1 MTKILNE
8 LAVLNSV
15 ADEMKSLT
23 RDEQRRVVLWLA
35 DYYGVYDDEYDVREL
50 DDEDVVDFSEP
61 VTVVITDEPE
71 AEVEVAPEVEA
82 APESLTFAGFYEKVA
97 PKTAIQKIVT
107 AAYWLETQDGKESWK
122 SFEVNKLLKSIDV
135 KLSSVSGTLAI
146 DAKKDSPLIVVLDKS
161 GDSMQSRKTFALSAV
176 GQQFVED
183 RLD

>member
-8 LAVLNSV
+8 LIVMNSV

-35 DYYGVYDDEYDVREL
+35 DFYGVYDDDYELRDL

-61 VTVVITDEPE
+61 VAVVADDDAEDALEAEPE
-71 AEVEVAPEVEA
+71 AKPE
-82 APESLTFAGFYEKVA
+82 PLTFESFYAKVA

-107 AAYWLETQDGKESWK
+107 AAWWLETQDGKESWK
-122 SFEVNKLLKSIDV
+122 SFEVNKLLKGIDV